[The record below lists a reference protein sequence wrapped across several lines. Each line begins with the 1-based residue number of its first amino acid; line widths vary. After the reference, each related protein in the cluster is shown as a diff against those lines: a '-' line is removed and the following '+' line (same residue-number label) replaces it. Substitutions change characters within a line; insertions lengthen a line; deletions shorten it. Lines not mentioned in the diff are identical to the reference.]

1 MLVYNRSLY
10 CICVI
15 LKYVNLLMS
24 MTDYHLCYYLDNSVR
39 GKLSFYNRKPTSCS
53 WEIVKLILETLSSLV
68 WNLYKKVLEVFL
80 MPYKLQVIFV
90 LHYIY
95 SYIFV
100 IRMCHLV
107 PYPLWVG
114 RKLSKLPVSPATQPH
129 RHQQHFP
136 RLLRLLSSMFTIDMT
151 PKLNALLS
159 DRYKY
164 WVCLVTAYY
173 CWLYICCS
181 IHATCNIILLLL
193 FFIFFWCACV

>member
-95 SYIFV
+95 SYIFLIITMRWFSDSKDEV
-100 IRMCHLV
+100 
-107 PYPLWVG
+107 
-114 RKLSKLPVSPATQPH
+114 KLAHENSQTTSSNNVSLKL
-129 RHQQHFP
+129 
-136 RLLRLLSSMFTIDMT
+136 I
-151 PKLNALLS
+151 
-159 DRYKY
+159 KY
-164 WVCLVTAYY
+164 YQ
-173 CWLYICCS
+173 
-181 IHATCNIILLLL
+181 
-193 FFIFFWCACV
+193 